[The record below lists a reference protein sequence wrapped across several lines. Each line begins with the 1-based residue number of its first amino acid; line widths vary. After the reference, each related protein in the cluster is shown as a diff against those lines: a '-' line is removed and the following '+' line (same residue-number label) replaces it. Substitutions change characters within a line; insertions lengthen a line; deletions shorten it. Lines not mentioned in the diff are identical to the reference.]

1 MIQKSLGETVK
12 FNIWYLLSH
21 LCVHTFGLRM
31 MFPGSLIHNLISKP
45 LREGRAKL
53 IEKRRAKRA
62 VLQTADS
69 YRNKIDT
76 MFIDQRNRIRYSE
89 RSNITTFDDII
100 PSGNNSQNGNTL
112 FICCDGNASFYEVGC
127 VQAPIE
133 NGFSVLGWNYPGFA
147 ESTGMPYP
155 DQLTAAA
162 DAVMQYAFSLGFKP
176 ENIVLF
182 SWSIGGFAVSWLTN
196 HYPDI
201 KGVVLDACFDSIIPL
216 AKQSMPKFAG
226 KSNKFIL

>member
-1 MIQKSLGETVK
+1 M
-12 FNIWYLLSH
+12 
-21 LCVHTFGLRM
+21 HTFGLRM
-31 MFPGSLIHNLISKP
+31 MFPGSIIHNIITKALND
-45 LREGRAKL
+45 GRAKL
-53 IEKRRAKRA
+53 IEKRRATRA
-62 VLQTADS
+62 VIQTADA

-76 MFIDQRNRIRYSE
+76 ILIDQRNRVRYSD
-89 RSNITTFDDII
+89 RSNIATLDDYAQ
-100 PSGNNSQNGNTL
+100 PFNSQNGNIL
-112 FICCDGNASFYEVGC
+112 YICCDGNASFYEVGC

-155 DQLTAAA
+155 DQLTASA
-162 DAVMQYAFSLGFKP
+162 DAVMQYALSLGFKP

-201 KGVVLDACFDSIIPL
+201 RGVVLDACFDSITPL
-216 AKQSMPKFAG
+216 AQQSMPKFAG
-226 KSNKFIL
+226 NLLKNS